1 MVRVGGNIPV
11 FLLLSLLIYQRKFPG
26 ALLSICM
33 CRQSI
38 VFNPGKL
45 EIKEQVTS
53 KFESQLITDEKMLG

>member
-11 FLLLSLLIYQRKFPG
+11 FPLLSLLIYQRKFPG

-45 EIKEQVTS
+45 EIKETS